1 MNDMSQTG
9 AGAKKKGLPPLKVYW
24 QPGCSSCL
32 KTKEFLIK
40 HGMEFQSINVLD
52 GERGFKELAELGL
65 RMVPIVRRGDDW
77 ANGAVF
83 RDVARVAGFAWGGHV
98 MLKPADMVKRV
109 DGILAGAQRF
119 LRQIPEDKL
128 DAMLPDRPRSYRQ
141 LAYHIFNIPDVFL
154 NRVELDAPY
163 TYDSLLSNLPPAMK
177 TKQDLLDY
185 GVRVRMRL
193 MDWWDGA
200 GKATDFSQ
208 PGKVYYGDVT
218 LHEVLERTGWHSG
231 QHARQLMLVVETL
244 GLEPEGRLTDADFAG
259 LPMPE
264 NVWDNETTFNG
275 AMA

>member
-1 MNDMSQTG
+1 MNEMSKS
-9 AGAKKKGLPPLKVYW
+9 AGAARGKSRPPLKVYW

-40 HGMEFQSINVLD
+40 HGMEFESINVLD

-65 RMVPIVRRGDDW
+65 KMVPIVRRGDDW

-98 MLKPADMVKRV
+98 MLKPDDMVKRV

-128 DAMLPDRPRSYRQ
+128 DAMLPNRPRSYRQ

-154 NRVELDAPY
+154 NRVEHDAPY
-163 TYDSLLSNLPPAMK
+163 TYESLLSNLPPAMK

-185 GVRVRMRL
+185 GALVQKRL
-193 MDWWDGA
+193 KDWWEGT
-200 GKATDFSQ
+200 GKATDFAQ

-244 GLEPEGRLTDADFAG
+244 GFEPKGRLTDADFAG

-275 AMA
+275 AMT